1 MGRGPWGG
9 QHMHTGS
16 DTGMEHPIKALPSCS
31 APFPIRPHRG
41 MQKWPVHSYSHMLLP
56 FSLLAGQRPFCVR
69 PRSLL
74 GKAVVLFHLSGRGVS
89 QVEPSVTLMS
99 EQDGVA
105 CFPASTVTDIL
116 SPNEEMKPSPWCVG
130 KALECKG
137 WRGRFFS
144 DPLCRYE
151 ISPGHRSTPP

>member
-1 MGRGPWGG
+1 MAHGG
-9 QHMHTGS
+9 TSTCTLVQTLEWS
-16 DTGMEHPIKALPSCS
+16 IPSRLFHLVLLHFLS
-31 APFPIRPHRG
+31 GHRG

-89 QVEPSVTLMS
+89 QVEPGVTLMS

-130 KALECKG
+130 KALECKD
-137 WRGRFFS
+137 WRGRVFS
-144 DPLCRYE
+144 DPLCGYE

>member
-1 MGRGPWGG
+1 MASPLL
-9 QHMHTGS
+9 QSHAS
-16 DTGMEHPIKALPSCS
+16 AILPSGRSETILCEAEESPWESCS
-31 APFPIRPHRG
+31 LV
-41 MQKWPVHSYSHMLLP
+41 Q
-56 FSLLAGQRPFCVR
+56 
-69 PRSLL
+69 
-74 GKAVVLFHLSGRGVS
+74 LSGRGVS
-89 QVEPSVTLMS
+89 QVEPGVTLMS

-144 DPLCRYE
+144 DPLCGYE